1 MTNTYPRLTRD
12 YSRKHEASVPPKIV
26 HLGMGAFARAH
37 LGEYVR
43 RLYGRPNDEPWL
55 ISGVSLRTPNVRDS
69 LRPQQGAYTIIERDG
84 PRDAPNDRFIVAYCV
99 TELLFAGDDAD
110 TIKSRLSDSNT
121 KIISITVTEKGYCRD
136 AQGVLDLK
144 NADVQSDI
152 NSLSIKVP
160 I

>member
-1 MTNTYPRLTRD
+1 MIILENTKHRFPPRSCTWVWVL
-12 YSRKHEASVPPKIV
+12 SRA
-26 HLGMGAFARAH
+26 L

-43 RLYGRPNDEPWL
+43 RLYGLPNDEPWL

-84 PRDAPNDRFIVAYCV
+84 PRDKPNDRFIIAYCV

-136 AQGVLDLK
+136 MQGMLDLK
-144 NADVQSDI
+144 NSDI
-152 NSLSIKVP
+152 QADICLLYTSDAADE
-160 I
+160 